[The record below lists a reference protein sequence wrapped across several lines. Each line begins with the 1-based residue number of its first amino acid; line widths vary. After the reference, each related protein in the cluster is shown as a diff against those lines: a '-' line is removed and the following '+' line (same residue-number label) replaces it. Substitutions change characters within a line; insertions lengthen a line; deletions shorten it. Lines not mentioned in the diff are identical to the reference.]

1 MVEVVDDV
9 IVVDV
14 TEEVIEVVI
23 GEGVMPPEWGT
34 ITGEL
39 ADQRDLQAALD
50 EKADADDLGAL
61 ALKDDADWDEDIVNK
76 PPVFPPAAHD
86 HDDRYYT
93 EAETDAL
100 LAGKQDG
107 LTFDNEPTAGSSNPV
122 KSSGIKSGLDGK
134 VAKLGDEITGRLTF
148 IMPGADSGAGS
159 IPANAANYMQWKGPN
174 GKALSALGS
183 EENTEGLV
191 RTLLLARHYTTGS
204 SYVDNSIYLS
214 VASNGDQKVQVSTPA
229 GWRSALGVY
238 AKDEV
243 DSALDGKADV
253 IVCDAAGSDAEF
265 SDGAAAPAAALTAGV
280 EPVQDLHGYGHP
292 WMAGCGKNLLTPH
305 AVGSFS
311 SRGITFTYN
320 SDGTVTA
327 NGTATGEITADIQIN
342 LPSGKYKFNGGPLT
356 GQCDIYCW
364 NSTDST
370 RVRKWDGTTASDS
383 SRNSDTLQEILID
396 DTKNNSLR
404 CRLFNTAVANNF
416 VFKPM
421 IVSETETDTSFEPYA
436 NVCPI
441 TGWTGCNITRTGKNL
456 ADVFAYGDTTYVSNG
471 ITWRR
476 NDDGSFTVTGTASAN
491 SYRGLFYSWLPINN
505 TFLKGLGG
513 KTVTI
518 SGGNDTVKILL
529 AYRKDSSSPETGT
542 GWVTSGTLTLPADET
557 YTVYLS
563 FRVASG
569 VTVNTTVYP
578 QVELGTVATAYE
590 PYNGTTYSVSFG
602 SAGTVYG
609 GSLNVK
615 TGVLTVDRASY
626 TVNENTEMGYFV
638 PSTTYGSYVQITVS
652 NLYFNANEATVM
664 SSSCKSVSQADRL
677 IDTGIDRCFTDG
689 GNYIALRASKNSGI
703 TTKEALKAHFMG
715 TQLVYKLASAVTYQ
729 LTGAEVMI
737 LLGKNRIMADTGPV
751 ALRYRADTKLYID
764 GKFAELQALIL
775 EN

>member
-61 ALKDDADWDEDIVNK
+61 ALKDQADWDEDISNK

-86 HDDRYYT
+86 HDGRYYT
-93 EAETDAL
+93 ELETEVLLAGKSDVGHDHDGRYYTETEMNSLLAGKSNVGHNHDARYYTETETDAL
-100 LAGKQDG
+100 LAGKQDV
-107 LTFDNEPTAGSSNPV
+107 LTFDNVPAAGSSNPV
-122 KSSGIKSGLDGK
+122 TSDGIRSG
-134 VAKLGDEITGRLTF
+134 
-148 IMPGADSGAGS
+148 
-159 IPANAANYMQWKGPN
+159 
-174 GKALSALGS
+174 
-183 EENTEGLV
+183 
-191 RTLLLARHYTTGS
+191 
-204 SYVDNSIYLS
+204 
-214 VASNGDQKVQVSTPA
+214 
-229 GWRSALGVY
+229 
-238 AKDEV
+238 
-243 DSALDGKADV
+243 LDGKADV

-456 ADVFAYGDTTYVSNG
+456 ADVFAYGDTTYVSSG

-542 GWVTSGTLTLPADET
+542 TWVTSGTLTLPADET

-563 FRVASG
+563 LRVASG

-615 TGVLTVDRASY
+615 TGVLMVDRASY

-703 TTKEALKAHFMG
+703 TTKEELKAHFMG